1 MRRRRNGMAVAGQ
14 LQGVHLVFGFEV
26 SALLH
31 EALGRGQQ
39 LAIRRDVQSS
49 IPLCAPAGS

>member
-1 MRRRRNGMAVAGQ
+1 MAVAGQ